1 MSLGHNDELEL
12 TAYVDGELDA
22 MRALA
27 FERRLTGEPDLA
39 RRYEAILALR
49 GRLREALVC
58 EPPRNLVLRMP
69 ATPSRATAGWR
80 ALAASFILGAALT
93 GAGGWMY
100 LGRQDLARELVSD
113 HIRAQLAPQPIDIA
127 SSDRHTVKPW
137 LAAHVAQSPDV
148 VDLAAEGFELVGG
161 RIDIVDRAPVGSM
174 VYRRAKHL
182 ISVTALLSA
191 PRGLRDSLDGYHIRS
206 WRAGDLTYVAV
217 SDVAPDDLETFEKLY
232 RAATSGPAR

>member
-1 MSLGHNDELEL
+1 MSLGPNDELEL

-22 MRALA
+22 MRAFA
-27 FERRLTGEPDLA
+27 FERRLSGEPDLA
-39 RRYEAILALR
+39 RRHDAVLALR
-49 GRLREALVC
+49 GCLREALVC

-69 ATPSRATAGWR
+69 AAPSRAAAGWR

-100 LGRQDLARELVSD
+100 LGREDLARELVSD

-137 LAAHVAQSPDV
+137 LATHVAQSPEV
-148 VDLAAEGFELVGG
+148 VDLAAEGFDLVGG
-161 RIDIVDRAPVGSM
+161 RIDVVDRMPVGSM

-191 PRGLRDSLDGYHIRS
+191 PSGLRDSLDGYHIRY

-232 RAATSGPAR
+232 RAATSGPTR